1 MKIDRTK
8 TNFAVSRRVIA
19 GIMIMLMLFS
29 NVQPVFAKEYEQNEI
44 EETEVEDK
52 ESSVDTNV
60 LEINNNT
67 QENAESYF
75 RIQLTFPDMLE
86 NDTTGGFTLMDD
98 DETNVC
104 IRNAGIDGKT
114 TDPDTE
120 NSEEDKTIGFE
131 IKLEVQK
138 AFP

>member
-67 QENAESYF
+67 QENA
-75 RIQLTFPDMLE
+75 
-86 NDTTGGFTLMDD
+86 
-98 DETNVC
+98 
-104 IRNAGIDGKT
+104 
-114 TDPDTE
+114 
-120 NSEEDKTIGFE
+120 
-131 IKLEVQK
+131 
-138 AFP
+138 